1 LNALIIFS
9 VAATIQSQIDKP
21 PPPLE
26 PIPKNLKVLACKILD
41 EAEMS
46 PNEREFIKNLL
57 FIDAPVTKPGSW
69 NEILKPSRAWAQ
81 PGNQPASP
89 HPVVGPGPRRDS
101 GGLGP
106 PPRTGQS
113 KEMVTPQEL
122 KESQELR
129 QQRQEIQQQQQRYYH
144 QNRF

>member
-1 LNALIIFS
+1 LNALMIFS

-26 PIPKNLKVLACKILD
+26 PMPKNLKVLACKILD

-81 PGNQPASP
+81 PGKQPASP

-101 GGLGP
+101 DDQGSP
-106 PPRTGQS
+106 TKKASPSPS
-113 KEMVTPQEL
+113 VTPQDL
-122 KESQELR
+122 KDSQQFRE
-129 QQRQEIQQQQQRYYH
+129 QRQIIQQQQKRFNQ
-144 QNRF
+144 QNTF